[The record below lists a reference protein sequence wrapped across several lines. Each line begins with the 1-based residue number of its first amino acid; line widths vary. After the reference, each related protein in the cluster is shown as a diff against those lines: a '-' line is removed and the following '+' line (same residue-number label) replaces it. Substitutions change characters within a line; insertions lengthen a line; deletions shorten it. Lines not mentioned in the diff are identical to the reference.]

1 MIAPATPS
9 ILVDSSV
16 WIEFYRP
23 HGNAVVRGAV
33 VEALANATLFTLP
46 IIVTEVVQGAPD
58 AEVLEDLAM
67 DFSSLEWV
75 PVDAETAVSAAR
87 LGFALRRVGRP
98 VPSTHL
104 LIAAAAIQID
114 AELWHLD
121 RHFETIAG
129 MAPLSQ
135 RRF

>member
-23 HGNAVVRGAV
+23 DGNAAVRDTV

-46 IIVTEVVQGAPD
+46 IIVTEVFQGAPD

-67 DFSSLEWV
+67 DFSSLEWI

-87 LGFALRRVGRP
+87 LGFALR
-98 VPSTHL
+98 
-104 LIAAAAIQID
+104 
-114 AELWHLD
+114 
-121 RHFETIAG
+121 
-129 MAPLSQ
+129 
-135 RRF
+135 

>member
-1 MIAPATPS
+1 MIAPATPW

-23 HGNAVVRGAV
+23 RGNAEVRKAV
-33 VEALANATLFTLP
+33 VEALASATLFTLP

-67 DFSSLEWV
+67 DFSSLEWI
-75 PVDAETAVSAAR
+75 PVDAETAVSGAR
-87 LGFALRRVGRP
+87 LGFALRRAGHP
-98 VPSTHL
+98 VPPTDL
-104 LIAAAAIQID
+104 LIAASAIQID

-121 RHFETIAG
+121 SHFETIAG
-129 MAPLSQ
+129 MAPLNQ